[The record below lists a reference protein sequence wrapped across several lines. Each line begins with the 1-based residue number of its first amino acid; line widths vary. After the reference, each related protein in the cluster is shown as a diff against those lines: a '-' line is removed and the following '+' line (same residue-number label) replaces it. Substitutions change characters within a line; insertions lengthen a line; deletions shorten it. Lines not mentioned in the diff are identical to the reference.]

1 MKEIIVP
8 EKAKTLLNAL
18 HNEGHEAYVVGGF
31 VRDRIIEK
39 STSDVDI
46 TTSAT
51 PNEVKTVL
59 SHNNIKCF
67 ETGIKHGTVTANF
80 KNENFEITTY
90 RTDGEYKDNR
100 HPENVKFVKSLEEDL
115 KRRDFTINA
124 LAYNDEAGL
133 VDPFGGIDDINNK
146 IIRCVGDPD
155 KRFNE
160 DALRIIR
167 ALRFSSVL
175 NFSVEEATK
184 NSIHK
189 NKELLNNVA
198 GERIFQELLK
208 LLDGENVL
216 NVLSEYSDVIAVII
230 PEFKATFTCEQ
241 NSEWH
246 VFNVYDHIINSVAEA
261 PPEGVLRLT
270 MLFHDIG
277 KPLVK
282 KTDPDGTDHFYTHA
296 KVSAKMAEEIL
307 RRFNASNK
315 IISRVT
321 LLISKHQK
329 LNDVDKINVNR
340 WITKIGANETKDLF
354 KVRIADLKAHNPE
367 KVGHEI
373 EKLTEYLNEFDEILS
388 EAPALSR
395 KDLAIGGKTLKKLGF
410 SGEIIGVILNE
421 VLENVVDGKLDN
433 TKEDIIQYVNSKEW
447 AL

>member
-31 VRDRIIEK
+31 VRDCIIEK

-59 SHNNIKCF
+59 SNNNIKCF

-80 KNENFEITTY
+80 ENENFEITTY

-100 HPENVKFVKSLEEDL
+100 HPENVQFVKSLEEDL

-124 LAYNDEAGL
+124 IAYNDEAGL

-146 IIRCVGDPD
+146 VIRCVGDPD

-230 PEFKATFTCEQ
+230 PEFKETLNCEQ

-246 VFNVYDHIINSVAEA
+246 VFNVYDHIIRSVAEA

-296 KVSAKMAEEIL
+296 KVSARMAEEIL
-307 RRFNASNK
+307 KRFNASNK

-340 WITKIGANETKDLF
+340 WITKIGASETKDLF

-367 KVGHEI
+367 KVEHEI

-421 VLENVVDGKLDN
+421 VLDNVVEGKLDN